1 MSPFFTPTL
10 LCFLFRLVHFA
21 IHFLTGTRTPDEV
34 VAKVKTFRAQDA
46 SGLMSTCKTEISAKS
61 VPVASAAVSA
71 SAAAPAAVPKSSP
84 GLSAAAAPDAPAA
97 AEEDDWTSSEQK
109 ALEVLAFYCHPVN
122 VHRIACV
129 TLLQMALK
137 EFPPSM
143 APADRWKAI
152 STR

>member
-1 MSPFFTPTL
+1 MLAVQTCPHRRSFLSP
-10 LCFLFRLVHFA
+10 
-21 IHFLTGTRTPDEV
+21 GTRTPDEV

-46 SGLMSTCKTEISAKS
+46 SGLMSTCKTEISAKA
-61 VPVASAAVSA
+61 VPAASAASSG
-71 SAAAPAAVPKSSP
+71 SAAAPTSSSAVPKSSP

-97 AEEDDWTSSEQK
+97 AAEEDDWTSSEQK
-109 ALEVLAFYCHPVN
+109 ALEVPNSSCQPSDCHRFQFV
-122 VHRIACV
+122 IC
-129 TLLQMALK
+129 LQMALK